1 MNILFFGS
9 TTDSVIILD
18 KLFTTHYSLFTPRIT
33 AIVTQPPRP
42 VGRKQLMT
50 PTPVETWAKTRAITV
65 LSFPSNT
72 AKPWLY
78 LDEAQ
83 VVDALEPLKADLIV
97 SASYGQKIP
106 AKTLKDAKF
115 GGLNVH
121 PSLLPRWRGGDP
133 VPWAIMTGD
142 HQTGVTIVS
151 LSEKFDAGIIYAQ
164 KKIPITGTDTS
175 RALRTKLFELG
186 ANLLA
191 DLLPLY
197 ITGKA
202 KGKPQTLSQ
211 TVSSQ
216 AHSSGRGKSARFKP
230 VQPGGLIRFKPL
242 PVPENDEP
250 RARRL
255 SRDTGYEPW
264 DTILKALSNET
275 EATRIERKYR
285 ALNPWPGVWTLLRQD
300 FGGQAEKRLKILK
313 LHLDNGLLA
322 IDEVQL
328 EGKNPVSWQ
337 QFSQAY
343 LPPISS

>member
-151 LSEKFDAGIIYAQ
+151 LSEKFEIR
-164 KKIPITGTDTS
+164 PDT
-175 RALRTKLFELG
+175 
-186 ANLLA
+186 
-191 DLLPLY
+191 
-197 ITGKA
+197 
-202 KGKPQTLSQ
+202 
-211 TVSSQ
+211 
-216 AHSSGRGKSARFKP
+216 
-230 VQPGGLIRFKPL
+230 
-242 PVPENDEP
+242 
-250 RARRL
+250 
-255 SRDTGYEPW
+255 
-264 DTILKALSNET
+264 
-275 EATRIERKYR
+275 
-285 ALNPWPGVWTLLRQD
+285 
-300 FGGQAEKRLKILK
+300 
-313 LHLDNGLLA
+313 
-322 IDEVQL
+322 
-328 EGKNPVSWQ
+328 GKNPGA
-337 QFSQAY
+337 FSPACRPGLRLLTLFALLTVRLIAQRCP
-343 LPPISS
+343 LRSSLWPD